1 MLLHNR
7 YWFSFYN
14 YRYDPICFQE
24 RAADTRFVELSLE
37 KPPKEVDSSI
47 EKPLKEVDSSIVS
60 LFPDGVNGMLLLS
73 GE

>member
-37 KPPKEVDSSI
+37 KPLE
-47 EKPLKEVDSSIVS
+47 EVDSSIVS

>member
-47 EKPLKEVDSSIVS
+47 VS
-60 LFPDGVNGMLLLS
+60 LFPNGINGMLLLS